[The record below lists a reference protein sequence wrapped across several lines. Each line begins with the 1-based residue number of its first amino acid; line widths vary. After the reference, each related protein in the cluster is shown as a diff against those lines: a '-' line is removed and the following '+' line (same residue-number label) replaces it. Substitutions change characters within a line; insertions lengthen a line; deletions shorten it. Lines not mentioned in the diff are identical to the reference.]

1 MGIGMIIIGLL
12 LVAIAGLLFFVA
24 VSIMEEKGDDYEKE
38 AFEKEQEEISKEVM
52 EMMRELGGDE
62 EE

>member
-1 MGIGMIIIGLL
+1 MGKCGIVMIIIGLL

-24 VSIMEEKGDDYEKE
+24 VSISTDEGKD
-38 AFEKEQEEISKEVM
+38 AFEKEQEEISKEVI
-52 EMMRELGGDE
+52 EMMKELGGDE

>member
-1 MGIGMIIIGLL
+1 MGKCGIVMIIIGLL

-24 VSIMEEKGDDYEKE
+24 VSISTDDGKDE
-38 AFEKEQEEISKEVM
+38 FEREQEEISKEVM

>member
-1 MGIGMIIIGLL
+1 MGKCGIVMIILGLL
-12 LVAIAGLLFFVA
+12 LVAIAGILFFVA
-24 VSIMEEKGDDYEKE
+24 VSISADEGKDE
-38 AFEKEQEEISKEVM
+38 FEREQAEISKEVM

>member
-1 MGIGMIIIGLL
+1 MGKCGIVMIIIGLL

-24 VSIMEEKGDDYEKE
+24 VSIATDEGED

-52 EMMRELGGDE
+52 EMMKELGGDE